1 MLRVGVDVGGTFTDM
16 FGSDGESFYSGKS
29 LTTPDNLSEGIINA
43 IEASGVSV
51 ADVDVL
57 VHGSTIAINAL
68 IQRSYYG
75 WWPRA
80 VYVGS
85 EGFRDTLQ
93 VRRGR
98 NQPYGQIDMY
108 GVAPEPLIDR
118 KHRLTIRENTNADG
132 VVVAPPSEENLQKLI
147 DEIGRLKPDSIGVC
161 LINSY
166 KNPANELVVKAALE
180 DAFPEALVCVST
192 EIAPKFRELGRAVTV
207 ATRALLAP
215 ILEKYMDE
223 VEQAFAAKGFK
234 GQLLIIKGD
243 GGTCTV
249 EFIKRHPEM
258 LMQSGP
264 AAGVYAGQVIGR
276 LMNESFC
283 LTQDTG
289 GTSYDV
295 CVIED
300 GRHVTSLD
308 YQVDFDMP
316 LVIPMTDVQSI
327 GTGGG
332 SIVWLDEG
340 GSLRVGPQSAGA
352 KPGPVCYGAGGT
364 RPTLTDANAIL
375 GKVDPTLGGKL
386 DLDIDAAKKAF
397 EGLAAALGQ
406 DVYEVAD
413 GAVRIASANMARANA
428 LITTARG
435 RDPRRFMPVVFGGA
449 GGMLACNVSRELGV
463 SRAVVVPN
471 AGVASAMGATLM
483 PFSTSADQTHYVDL
497 SGSEPDIAGLNK
509 AFDALRRTVVDDLRS
524 QGVPLE
530 DVTTRRELH
539 MRYVGQ
545 NYEVLVHDADE
556 GPYHEADVERLIAK
570 FNDAHFTARGINE
583 PAFGVAIV
591 DIRIV
596 GSGSHGAL
604 DLPRYPRATDGIGV
618 AERAARPMY
627 IDDGFVDTPVYDF
640 EKLTYGHAIPGPA
653 MIEMLHASVVVEDGW
668 RAELDEYKNILLLEV
683 G

>member
-16 FGSDGESFYSGKS
+16 FGSDGTSFYSGKA

-43 IEASGVSV
+43 IEASGLSV

-118 KHRLTIRENTNADG
+118 KHRLTIRENTDADG
-132 VVVAPPSEENLQKLI
+132 VVVTSPSQESLEKLC
-147 DEIGRLKPDSIGVC
+147 DEIRELRPDSIGIC
-161 LINSY
+161 LLNSY
-166 KNPANELVVKAALE
+166 KNPSNELAVKAALQ
-180 DAFPEALVCVST
+180 DAFPDALVCVST
-192 EIAPKFRELGRAVTV
+192 EVAPKFRELGRAVTV

-223 VEQAFAAKGFK
+223 VEKAFAAKGFK

-249 EFIKRHPEM
+249 DFIKRHPEM

-276 LMNESFC
+276 LMNEPYC

-295 CVIED
+295 CVIEE

-352 KPGPVCYGAGGT
+352 KPGPVCYGRGGT
-364 RPTLTDANAIL
+364 KPTLTDANAIL

-386 DLDIDAAKKAF
+386 QLDVEAAKEAF
-397 EGLAAALGQ
+397 KELAATLGQ

-435 RDPRRFMPVVFGGA
+435 RDPRRFLPVVFGGA
-449 GGMLACNVSRELGV
+449 GGMLACRVTGELGA

-497 SGSEPDIAGLNK
+497 SVPEPDITGLNA
-509 AFDALRRTVVDDLRS
+509 AFDDLRRTVVGDLES
-524 QGVPLE
+524 QGVDLD

-545 NYEVLVHDADE
+545 NYEVLVHDTDE
-556 GPYHEADVERLIAK
+556 GPYTKEDVARLIDM
-570 FNDAHFTARGINE
+570 FNEAHFTVRGINE
-583 PAFGVAIV
+583 PSFDVAIV

-604 DLPRYPRATDGIGV
+604 DLPTYPRASNGIAE
-618 AERAARPMY
+618 AERAMRPMY
-627 IDDGFVDTPVYDF
+627 IDGAFADTPVYDF
-640 EKLTYGHAIPGPA
+640 EKLTFGHAIPGPA
-653 MIEMLHASVVVEDGW
+653 MIEMRHASVVVEDGW
-668 RAELDEYKNILLLEV
+668 NAKLDEHKNILLEV